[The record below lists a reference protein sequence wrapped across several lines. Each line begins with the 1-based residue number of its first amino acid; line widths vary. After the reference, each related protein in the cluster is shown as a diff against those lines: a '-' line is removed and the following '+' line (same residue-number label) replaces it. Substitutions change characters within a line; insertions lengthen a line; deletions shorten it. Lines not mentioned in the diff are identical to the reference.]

1 MIDVALTL
9 ADLRQKGLITSV
21 GTTNMNTD
29 ALAQI
34 VDAGVPVVCNQVQF
48 SLLDRRP
55 LQQMLAYCKERDIKL
70 LTYGSMA
77 GGLLSDRY
85 LKARVDLNTSSLK
98 MYWRIVKE
106 AGGDTFWKKLLGVLS
121 NVASRKSVSIA
132 NVALRWV
139 MQQGPVHPIVGLR
152 NSRNLNDNL
161 RVFQIS
167 LEDSDIA
174 QIEEVLEESR
184 GPRGD
189 VYEME
194 RGI

>member
-1 MIDVALTL
+1 MVDVALSLT
-9 ADLRQKGLITSV
+9 DLKEKGLITSV
-21 GTTNMNTD
+21 GTTNMSTD
-29 ALAQI
+29 ALAKI
-34 VDAGVPVVCNQVQF
+34 VDAGVPVVSNQVQF

-70 LTYGSMA
+70 LTYGSLA

-98 MYWRIVKE
+98 MYWRILRE
-106 AGGDTFWKKLLGVLS
+106 AGGETFWRKLLAALS
-121 NVASRKSVSIA
+121 DVAARKSVSIA

-152 NSRNLNDNL
+152 NDDHLNDNL
-161 RVFQIS
+161 RIFTFSLDDSDMSQI
-167 LEDSDIA
+167 EDS
-174 QIEEVLEESR
+174 LKESQ
-184 GPRGD
+184 GPRGE

-194 RGI
+194 RGM